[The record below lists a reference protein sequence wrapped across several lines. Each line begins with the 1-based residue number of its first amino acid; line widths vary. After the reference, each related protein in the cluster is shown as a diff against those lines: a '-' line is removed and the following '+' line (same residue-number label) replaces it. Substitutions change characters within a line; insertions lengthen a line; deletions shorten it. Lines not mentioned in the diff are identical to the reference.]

1 MLRVT
6 KNQGGFSLVELMVV
20 VAIIGILAAVAI
32 PNFTRFQRRARASEG
47 KDMLTGQFNAE
58 KGFYAEWEGYT
69 SSLYLAG
76 YRTEGSIRTNA
87 GFTGATAGAY
97 PQTINAQAPA
107 SIIAA
112 NGACLNA
119 NAVSTALM
127 CPTCMASCT
136 KNPALTAFPANS
148 GAGNVNTAT
157 DGSGN
162 FLLVSGTDVGSGTPD
177 QWTMSDGKALTQ
189 VKDGINV
196 N

>member
-47 KDMLTGQFNAE
+47 KDMLTGQFNSE

-69 SSLYLAG
+69 SSLFLAG
-76 YRTEGSIRTNA
+76 YRTEGAIRTNA
-87 GFTGATAGAY
+87 GFTGAGAGLV
-97 PQTINAQAPA
+97 PQTINAQAAA
-107 SIIAA
+107 SVTAA
-112 NGACLNA
+112 NTKCSAA
-119 NAVSTALM
+119 NSLSTALM

-136 KNPALTAFPANS
+136 KNPALAAFPANS
-148 GAGNVNTAT
+148 GTGNISVVT
-157 DGSGN
+157 DGTGT
-162 FLLVSGTDVGSGTPD
+162 FLLVSGTDVGSGTAD
-177 QWTMSDGKALTQ
+177 QWSMSDGKALTQ
-189 VKDGINV
+189 VQDGINV